1 MKLLFDYITI
11 LAAITIITTVL
22 LQSRDSS
29 LGGAFGG
36 GDAGGY
42 RTRRGAERTIYY
54 LTIIAG
60 VVFVASVLLSIIA
73 KS

>member
-1 MKLLFDYITI
+1 MKLLFDYITV

-36 GDAGGY
+36 GDGGGY

-54 LTIIAG
+54 LTIVSG
-60 VVFVASVLLSIIA
+60 VVFVASVLLSILA

>member
-1 MKLLFDYITI
+1 MKLIFDYITI
-11 LAAITIITTVL
+11 VAAITIITTVL

-36 GDAGGY
+36 GDSSGY

-54 LTIIAG
+54 LTIVAG

-73 KS
+73 KT

>member
-1 MKLLFDYITI
+1 MKLLFDYITV

-36 GDAGGY
+36 GDSGGY

-54 LTIIAG
+54 LTIAAG